1 MNEKK
6 VGGLAIN
13 NDVVAQI
20 AKIATL
26 EIEGVAGMA
35 TRPLDIKG
43 VLAKD
48 GLKPKSVVV
57 TVKDGVLMLDVYIK
71 LHDNV
76 KIKSV
81 AEAVQQNVKEKVQ
94 NMTSNAVAKVN
105 VYVIDVAFADEIED
119 KDDSVEE

>member
-1 MNEKK
+1 MNDKK

-20 AKIATL
+20 AKIAAL

-35 TRPLDIKG
+35 TKPLDIKG
-43 VLAKD
+43 VLVKD
-48 GLKPKSVVV
+48 GLKTKSVAVG
-57 TVKDGVLMLDVYIK
+57 VKDGVLMLDVYIK
-71 LHDNV
+71 VHDNV
-76 KIKSV
+76 KIKTV

-105 VYVIDVAFADEIED
+105 VYISDVAFEDESEE
-119 KDDSVEE
+119 KDDVAE